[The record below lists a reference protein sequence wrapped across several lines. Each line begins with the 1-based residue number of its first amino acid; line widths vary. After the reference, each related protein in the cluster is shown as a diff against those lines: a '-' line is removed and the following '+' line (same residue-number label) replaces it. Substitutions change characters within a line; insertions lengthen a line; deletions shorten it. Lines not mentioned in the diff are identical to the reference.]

1 MPLPLVA
8 LGVAKVGQK
17 IVVGAAKRAGRVAMK
32 VASKKVLKKAAK
44 NIGKNIT
51 KGALKAKRA
60 AKVTKRAAKKGI
72 IKGQKGLIKTAKV
85 SKNVAKM
92 TSKKITKVSRAVA
105 KRYSNYRKVRRLRAE
120 EDKKQEQSLADDFSD
135 TPAGDLMAPTE
146 QMEMFP
152 EGQMDLFPEDAMPV
166 AEGGADATPVSKDA
180 IGILQSIDNNLKRI
194 ADSIQDAVGEAD
206 QLRQLSEAEA
216 AEKANEKKKNKP
228 EPEKEGFLKK
238 AAKGFG
244 MFGLFM
250 LLLATIQP
258 IIKAFDTLKESIT
271 GLWEGYVTPVFT
283 EKIPAAWDATT
294 DWFQG
299 IGDNFMENLEG
310 FKDFGNK
317 IFEGIKDSF
326 NASVLGLKNFG
337 LDMMDKASMML
348 QNIKKGFGNFIQD
361 LGNHPAFK
369 FIMGEDAAKALA
381 DSGTKMSEDATAKIE
396 SITAD
401 AAERYKKQAIAEAE
415 KQEKDANIEGMKK
428 ASTIDTAAADSMP
441 TMNQA
446 ISSGA
451 GSEGAA
457 LMSSAAAVPSPG
469 AGSSGAALGAA
480 SMAASAPREVASP
493 ISTADAMMSKTG
505 RTDIVRK
512 GSGIQED
519 ISSVP
524 TVDPILGNIVDKL
537 YFNGVAV

>member
-60 AKVTKRAAKKGI
+60 ASFTGRATKYVAEKGI
-72 IKGQKGLIKTAKV
+72 IKTAKV
-85 SKNVAKM
+85 SKNVARM
-92 TSKKITKVSRAVA
+92 TSSKITKVSRAVA

-146 QMEMFP
+146 QMELFP
-152 EGQMDLFPEDAMPV
+152 EGQMELFPQDAMPV
-166 AEGGADATPVSKDA
+166 TESADATPVSKDA

-194 ADSIQDAVGEAD
+194 ADSIQDAVVQAD

-216 AEKANEKKKNKP
+216 LERKNAKKKNKP

-310 FKDFGNK
+310 FKDFGGFTDFGGFGV
-317 IFEGIKDSF
+317 FEGF
-326 NASVLGLKNFG
+326 EAF
-337 LDMMDKASMML
+337 
-348 QNIKKGFGNFIQD
+348 KGF
-361 LGNHPAFK
+361 
-369 FIMGEDAAKALA
+369 EAK
-381 DSGTKMSEDATAKIE
+381 
-396 SITAD
+396 
-401 AAERYKKQAIAEAE
+401 
-415 KQEKDANIEGMKK
+415 
-428 ASTIDTAAADSMP
+428 
-441 TMNQA
+441 
-446 ISSGA
+446 
-451 GSEGAA
+451 
-457 LMSSAAAVPSPG
+457 
-469 AGSSGAALGAA
+469 
-480 SMAASAPREVASP
+480 
-493 ISTADAMMSKTG
+493 
-505 RTDIVRK
+505 
-512 GSGIQED
+512 
-519 ISSVP
+519 
-524 TVDPILGNIVDKL
+524 
-537 YFNGVAV
+537 

>member
-60 AKVTKRAAKKGI
+60 ASFTGRATKYVAQKGI
-72 IKGQKGLIKTAKV
+72 INTAKV
-85 SKNVAKM
+85 SKNVARM
-92 TSKKITKVSRAVA
+92 TSSKITKVSRAVA
-105 KRYSNYRKVRRLRAE
+105 KRYSNYRKVRALRAL
-120 EDKKQEQSLADDFSD
+120 EDRKEEQSLADDFSD
-135 TPAGDLMAPTE
+135 TPTGDLMAPTE

-152 EGQMDLFPEDAMPV
+152 EGQMELFPQDAMPV
-166 AEGGADATPVSKDA
+166 TEGADATPVSKDA
-180 IGILQSIDNNLKRI
+180 IGILQSIDNNLKTI
-194 ADSIQDAVGEAD
+194 AERIQDAVTEAD

-216 AEKANEKKKNKP
+216 AERRNEKKKNKP

-381 DSGTKMSEDATAKIE
+381 DSGTKMSEDAAAKIE

-415 KQEKDANIEGMKK
+415 KQEKDANIEGMQK